1 MLVRVFHRLPPPP
14 HFTAGGPGG
23 PLDRRS
29 VPSFVKA
36 QQASKS
42 AEHPVDA
49 AREGFAS
56 AVPVPLRPSP
66 RIFPAAPAST
76 APVPPGCEWLA
87 VAEALQAALSSAL
100 LVEDARPGGKGQKE
114 RSLVDPGPEAGGSAG
129 GAGAGQSASRKQARL
144 KF

>member
-1 MLVRVFHRLPPPP
+1 M
-14 HFTAGGPGG
+14 
-23 PLDRRS
+23 DRRS
-29 VPSFVKA
+29 VPSFVKS

-56 AVPVPLRPSP
+56 AVPIPLRPSP
-66 RIFPAAPAST
+66 RLFHAPPAAA
-76 APVPPGCEWLA
+76 APGVPPGCEWLA

-100 LVEDARPGGKGQKE
+100 LIEDARPGGKGQKE
-114 RSLVDPGPEAGGSAG
+114 RSLVEPVPEAGGGAG
-129 GAGAGQSASRKQARL
+129 GAGAGQPAARKQARL